1 MRAAV
6 SARIPEEALLDFYG
20 ALARRLHRGRAF
32 LWLAAG
38 AALAVF
44 VGTLFL
50 SQGASAEAY
59 MILSVSVLL
68 WLLSLLVTTY
78 AFVEPPPTIE
88 RDDRLL
94 ARARKR
100 LRRLGYWAMAL
111 VMTVLTGGVL
121 FLSVRAGGIAMRSLG
136 G

>member
-6 SARIPEEALLDFYG
+6 VARIPEELLLDFYG
-20 ALARRLHRGRAF
+20 ALARRLHRGRTF

-38 AALAVF
+38 AAVAAF

-50 SQGASAEAY
+50 SKGAAAEAY
-59 MILSVSVLL
+59 MVLSVSVLL
-68 WLLSLLVTTY
+68 WFSSLLITTY
-78 AFVEPPPTIE
+78 AFIEPPPKIT

-94 ARARKR
+94 PRVQKR

-111 VMTVLTGGVL
+111 IMTVLTGGVL
-121 FLSVRAGGIAMRSLG
+121 FFSVRAGGIAMRSLG
-136 G
+136 A